1 MSRVGIL
8 GGSFD
13 PIHKG
18 HIHIAKLVK
27 EQLNLDKI
35 LLIPNKVSPFK
46 TSTPPVDFEHRYKM
60 CQIACSEYP
69 DFEVSD
75 IENTLSE
82 PSYTIHTIQA
92 LKQKSEDEYYFI
104 VGSDQA
110 KKLKEWR
117 DIDELCKLVT
127 FVVVDRDGK
136 NIQCDVPYVKVDGL
150 LHQASSQRVRSGSFI
165 FVDEKVRQYIFDHE
179 LYIRDIVRS
188 KMSDRR
194 YAHSLSVRNVAMH
207 LAKIHGL
214 DEHKASLAALLHD
227 IAKEFDDETVE
238 KYMSF
243 ETKEHQAMPKP
254 VLHQYVGASYVKNIL
269 RLYDEDIYNAIYYHT
284 TGGCDN
290 PYVYI
295 VFIADKIEPTRGY
308 DATLEMSLAQI
319 DLKTAYDY
327 VLRKQREYIK
337 KGK

>member
-27 EQLNLDKI
+27 EQLELDKV
-35 LLIPNKVSPFK
+35 LFIPNKVSPFK
-46 TSTPPVDFEHRYKM
+46 TSTPPVDFDHRYEM
-60 CQIACSEYP
+60 CKIACKEYP
-69 DFEVSD
+69 YFEVSD
-75 IENTLSE
+75 IEKNLSE
-82 PSYTIHTIQA
+82 PSYTIHTIKA
-92 LKQKSEDEYYFI
+92 LKEKYDDEYYFI

-110 KKLKEWR
+110 KKLHEWR
-117 DIDELCKLVT
+117 DIEELSKLVT
-127 FVVVDRDGK
+127 FVVVDRDGSNTK
-136 NIQCDVPYVKVDGL
+136 CDIPHIKVEGL
-150 LHQASSQRVRSGSFI
+150 LHQASSQKVRWGHFI
-165 FVDEKVRQYIFDHE
+165 FIDEHVRKYIFDNE

-194 YAHSLSVRNVAMH
+194 FAHSLSVRNVSMH
-207 LAKIHGL
+207 LAKMHGL

-238 KYMSF
+238 RYMSF
-243 ETKEHQAMPKP
+243 ESKEHQAMPKP

-269 RLYDEDIYNAIYYHT
+269 RLDDDDVYNAIYYHT
-284 TGGCDN
+284 TGGIAN
-290 PYVYI
+290 PYAYI
-295 VFIADKIEPTRGY
+295 LFIADKIEPTRGY
-308 DATLEMSLAQI
+308 DATLEMSIAQI